1 MKKSTKIFLT
11 ILLILIIGI
20 FIHPK
25 KVVYVPKITGK
36 VIDENGNAIKD
47 AVVSRIEKLSS
58 VNEKYG
64 YFDYTKYESQT
75 TETDE
80 NGNFQLSEKSRTEW
94 IHNPLSLPI
103 AWCFGNF
110 EIEKVGYETYETKF
124 DEFRQFRK
132 DNCYACEE
140 IEFKPI
146 ITLKNKQ
153 KNEKLLNNK
162 NIG

>member
-1 MKKSTKIFLT
+1 MKKQTKTLLK

-36 VIDENGNAIKD
+36 VIDENGNAIKN
-47 AVVSRIEKLSS
+47 AVISRIEELSS

-75 TETDE
+75 TKTDE
-80 NGNFQLSEKSRTEW
+80 NGNFQLSEKSRIEW
-94 IHNPLSLPI
+94 IHNPLSLPV

-110 EIEKVGYETYETKF
+110 KIEKAGYETYLTKF
-124 DEFRQFRK
+124 AEFRQFRK
-132 DNCYACEE
+132 DNCYACEQ

-146 ITLKNKQ
+146 IKLKNK
-153 KNEKLLNNK
+153 
-162 NIG
+162 

>member
-1 MKKSTKIFLT
+1 MKRSTKTFLT

-25 KVVYVPKITGK
+25 NVVYVPKITGK

-47 AVVSRIEKLSS
+47 AVVSRIEELSS

-64 YFDYTKYESQT
+64 YFDCKKYESQT
-75 TETDE
+75 TKTDK
-80 NGNFQLSEKSRTEW
+80 NGSFQLTEKSRTEW

-110 EIEKVGYETYETKF
+110 QIEKVGYKTYQTKF
-124 DEFRQFRK
+124 GEFRQFHK
-132 DNCYACEE
+132 DNCYACEQ

-146 ITLKNKQ
+146 IILKNK
-153 KNEKLLNNK
+153 
-162 NIG
+162 

>member
-11 ILLILIIGI
+11 IFLILIIGI

-36 VIDENGNAIKD
+36 VTDENGNAIRN
-47 AVVSRIEKLSS
+47 AIVSRIEELET

-64 YFDYTKYESQT
+64 YFDYTKYKSQT
-75 TETDE
+75 TKTDE
-80 NGNFQLSEKSRTEW
+80 NGNFQLTEKSRIKW
-94 IHNPLSLPI
+94 IHNPLALPI

-110 EIEKVGYETYETKF
+110 EIEKNGYKTYQTKF
-124 DEFRQFRK
+124 NEFRKFHEE
-132 DNCYACEE
+132 NCYACDK

-146 ITLKNKQ
+146 ITLKK
-153 KNEKLLNNK
+153 
-162 NIG
+162 